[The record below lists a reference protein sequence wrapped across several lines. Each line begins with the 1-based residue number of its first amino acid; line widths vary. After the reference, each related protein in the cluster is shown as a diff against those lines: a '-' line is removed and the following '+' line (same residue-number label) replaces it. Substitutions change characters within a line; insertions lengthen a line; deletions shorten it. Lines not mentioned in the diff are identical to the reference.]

1 VILDFKHPTS
11 GRFCW
16 LDLAASDA
24 GEAAAFYA
32 GLFGWTSDQQAANG
46 GTFTRLRHAAQ
57 DVGSMYQ
64 MSRKQLEH
72 GMPSHWTP
80 YVKVDRLSDAAEQ
93 AERLGGSI
101 LVSPFTVS
109 GIARIALIQDSVGAP
124 VGLWESLPAIAP

>member
-1 VILDFKHPTS
+1 MILDFKHAAS

-16 LDLAASDA
+16 LDLVATDAA
-24 GEAAAFYA
+24 EAEAFYA
-32 GLFGWTSDQQAANG
+32 RLFGWASDPQAANG
-46 GTFTRLRHAAQ
+46 GTFTRLRHTGQ

-64 MSRKQLEH
+64 MSRKQFEH
-72 GMPSHWTP
+72 GIPSHWTP
-80 YVKVDRLSDAAEQ
+80 YVKVDGLSDVAEQ
-93 AERLGGSI
+93 AERLGGGI